1 VCNHPQGHDHHPA
14 DVRLQDHAPPP
25 EPAPAPAQGNNGG
38 SHDHGHEHGWS
49 PWRYAVLLLPVI
61 LYLLDLPGPGFSQ
74 DYLKSRL
81 PRLDNL
87 DLRAPENTSPAAT
100 VVGLFAVPG
109 DGPWL
114 ALAGLTVTAHEEE
127 KPYFIEFAELNKA
140 AYVPQLRA
148 ELHGKTRL
156 LLGQFVTGN
165 TDNTCS
171 LVRIKMQ
178 CCAADAQ
185 PLNVVIIAPD
195 KLTDVKPL
203 SWVEVEGQ
211 VQFRKRRDKNE
222 YLPVLQIKS
231 RDKIKP
237 ADPPKNPYL

>member
-1 VCNHPQGHDHHPA
+1 M
-14 DVRLQDHAPPP
+14 
-25 EPAPAPAQGNNGG
+25 
-38 SHDHGHEHGWS
+38 
-49 PWRYAVLLLPVI
+49 PVV

-81 PRLDNL
+81 PQLDNVE
-87 DLRAPENTSPAAT
+87 LRASGDVASPAASL
-100 VVGLFAVPG
+100 VGLLAGPE

-114 ALAGLTVTAHEEE
+114 ALTGLAVAAREED
-127 KPYFIEFAELNKA
+127 KPFFIEFAELKQA
-140 AYVPQLRA
+140 AYVPQLRN
-148 ELHGKTRL
+148 ELQGKTRK
-156 LLGQFVTGN
+156 LLGQFVSGN
-165 TDNTCS
+165 TDNSCS

-222 YLPVLQIKS
+222 YLPVLQIKG

-237 ADPPKNPYL
+237 AEPPKNPYL